1 MSVLFENKVN
11 FKIFQSLKDLKK
23 YVKIVNTT
31 EQILYE
37 CPIFLKIRD
46 TETNS
51 KIKFLRLYETFMLI
65 SKYYFFY
72 LSIFRNSLLQCKSF
86 DQFKIASYGYNISV
100 NFKCSKIEASS
111 SVKLLRSFVLISN
124 EQTLQFFNTNDLDV
138 YNIFQVLKTKLIFQG
153 FHDHFKAVKKIGR
166 GNFASVTKLKN
177 PSNIKISRFI

>member
-65 SKYYFFY
+65 SKVLIF
-72 LSIFRNSLLQCKSF
+72 SIFLFSEIHYCSANPLISL
-86 DQFKIASYGYNISV
+86 
-100 NFKCSKIEASS
+100 
-111 SVKLLRSFVLISN
+111 KLLHMGITFLLISN
-124 EQTLQFFNTNDLDV
+124 VQKLRHLPQSSFSG
-138 YNIFQVLKTKLIFQG
+138 VLC
-153 FHDHFKAVKKIGR
+153 
-166 GNFASVTKLKN
+166 
-177 PSNIKISRFI
+177 